1 MDAKKHIKFCICK
14 NLGNSHQNKD
24 TYSKLDENSCN
35 RSEEEHDVREYGSGD
50 IEKTNIA
57 VQS

>member
-1 MDAKKHIKFCICK
+1 MDAKKHIKFCIWK
-14 NLGNSHQNKD
+14 NLGISHQK
-24 TYSKLDENSCN
+24 NSCN
-35 RSEEEHDVREYGSGD
+35 RSEEEHDVREYESGD